1 VFDKTVAI
9 VYSSK
14 KKILPIFVSIS
25 ECGLM
30 QSNGSRF
37 YATG

>member
-14 KKILPIFVSIS
+14 KKILPIFVS
-25 ECGLM
+25 
-30 QSNGSRF
+30 N
-37 YATG
+37 